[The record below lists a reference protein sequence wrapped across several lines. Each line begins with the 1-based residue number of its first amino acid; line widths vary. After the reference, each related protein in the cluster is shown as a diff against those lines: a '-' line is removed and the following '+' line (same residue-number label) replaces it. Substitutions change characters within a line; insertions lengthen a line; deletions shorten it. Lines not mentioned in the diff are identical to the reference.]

1 MKALVIGGGIAGTVA
16 AIALQRAGIEAVVYE
31 AYGRTADGVG
41 SFLSLAVNGLDA
53 LSHFALDRVVQ
64 QKGFD
69 TPTMTMQS
77 GTGKVL
83 AAFPNGV
90 ALPNGMVSQTIRR
103 SDLYMA
109 LRNEAVR
116 RGIRVEYGKRLSEAE
131 HGPRGGVVARFDD
144 GTQAEGD
151 LLIGADGLQSR
162 TRRIIDPA
170 APTARYVGLL
180 NTGGFARGVTVAS
193 KPGVLNFVFGKR
205 CFFGYVLHPNEEVWW
220 FANPPSAGE
229 LSRTELAAI
238 GPEEWRAR
246 LLDLFAGDVTP
257 AVEIIRATP
266 EIMPA
271 WNTYDFPTVPTW
283 QKGRMIII
291 GDAAHAASPASGQGA
306 AMAFE
311 DAVVL
316 AKCLRDQ
323 PDIAAA
329 FVAYERLRRER
340 VERVVAQ
347 GKRNGNQKAAG
358 PVGRVLRDLL
368 MPPMLKA
375 LTRTGKM
382 SQTWLFDYH
391 IDWDAPV
398 AVEAKA
404 A

>member
-1 MKALVIGGGIAGTVA
+1 MKALVIGGGIAGTVT
-16 AIALQRAGIEAVVYE
+16 AIALREAGIEAVVYE
-31 AYGRTADGVG
+31 AYDRTADGIG
-41 SFLSLAVNGLDA
+41 SFLSLAVNGLAA
-53 LSHFALDRVVQ
+53 LRPFDLDKLVQ
-64 QKGFD
+64 SKGFD
-69 TPTMTMQS
+69 TPRMTMQS

-83 AAFPNGV
+83 AEFPNGV
-90 ALPNGMVSQTIRR
+90 ALPDGLVSQTILR
-103 SDLYMA
+103 SDLYTA
-109 LRNEAVR
+109 LRDEAVR
-116 RGIRVEYGKRLSEAE
+116 RGVPIEYGKRLVAAE
-131 HGPRGGVVARFDD
+131 NGSGGVVARFED
-144 GTQAEGD
+144 GSQAVGD

-170 APTARYVGLL
+170 APSPRYVGLL
-180 NTGGFARGVTVAS
+180 NTGGCASGLRVAS
-193 KPGVLNFVFGKR
+193 EPGVLNFIFGKR
-205 CFFGYVLHPNEEVWW
+205 CFFGYILHPDGEVWW
-220 FANPPSAGE
+220 FANPPSARE
-229 LSRTELAAI
+229 LSRAELAAI
-238 GPEEWRAR
+238 APEQWRAR

-257 AVEIIRATP
+257 AIEIIRATP
-266 EIMPA
+266 EIAPC

-283 QKGRMIII
+283 RNGRMILI

-329 FVAYERLRRER
+329 FATYEGLRRGR

-358 PVGRVLRDLL
+358 PIGRVLRDLL
-368 MPPMLKA
+368 MPVMLKA
-375 LTRTGKM
+375 LTRSGKM
-382 SQTWLFDYH
+382 SQNWLFEYH

-398 AVEAKA
+398 QQEAKA